1 MDGHPNAPRFT
12 RRARGDFEQ
21 IVAKHF
27 KATEW
32 RERLKAWPA
41 EDLDAAEQFWSDALA
56 RKGIV
61 MARNRASK
69 TLCPKTI
76 CKDGPMS
83 GRYHRAPCDNA
94 YSVQRWPNVYLS
106 SRSLIALNAI
116 PENAQITAKG
126 GCQR

>member
-61 MARNRASK
+61 MARNRCIRNAMPQDDLQGWTDVRPLSPR
-69 TLCPKTI
+69 TL
-76 CKDGPMS
+76 
-83 GRYHRAPCDNA
+83 NA